1 MLDKARELGFRE
13 VTFTTKPS
21 VMSIGYELYKRM
33 GFEEVSEKDGIVSMR
48 MVLEN
53 MDMHCAHGGNCHE

>member
-1 MLDKARELGFRE
+1 MFKFVHLFKHNFLGVGFNE

-21 VMSIGYELYKRM
+21 VMEIGYRLYKRM

-48 MVLEN
+48 MELEK
-53 MDMHCAHGGNCHE
+53 